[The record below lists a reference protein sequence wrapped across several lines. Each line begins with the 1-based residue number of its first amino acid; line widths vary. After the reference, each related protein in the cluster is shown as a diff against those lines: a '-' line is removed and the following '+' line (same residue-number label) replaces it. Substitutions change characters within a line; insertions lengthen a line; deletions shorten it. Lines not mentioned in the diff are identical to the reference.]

1 MKEDNLRLA
10 QKDIDEALST
20 IESMEKSLSEESLPK
35 QDIKEKFIF
44 LSTKVKKLEEILI
57 EEGILQ

>member
-20 IESMEKSLSEESLPK
+20 IESMEKSLSEEALPK